1 MQAIS
6 LKLPELLNRQLTEL
20 AARHKTTRSA
30 VLRAA
35 LEAFVSTST
44 SASSRSV
51 TSLAADLAGSLEGPR
66 DLSTA
71 AHHLTGYGR

>member
-1 MQAIS
+1 MRSIS
-6 LKLPELLNRQLTEL
+6 LKLPEPLDRQLTEL

-35 LEAFVSTST
+35 LEAFASAP
-44 SASSRSV
+44 ASSRSV
-51 TSLAADLAGSLEGPR
+51 TSLASDLAGSLAGPK

-71 AHHLTGYGR
+71 ARHLAGYGR